1 MQPTENEMQST
12 EASVSAEQ
20 VAVFL
25 RKNPQF
31 FEHNAAL
38 LTELYLPSPHG
49 SGTISLAERQQLAQ
63 RDKIRVLEAKV
74 AEFLR
79 FGRENDEISEKIH
92 RLCLGLL
99 AAPTFDVMVQLLMM
113 DIRNSFTVPYVTMRL
128 WNKAKDSRDA
138 GNEVFQPVAAELQGW
153 AQSLSAPYCGHRP
166 GVTLD
171 DWFGATAAPKS
182 FALVALGSGPIC
194 GLLAMAS
201 DDEQRFHPEM
211 GTQYLTR
218 IGELIS
224 AALLRYTE

>member
-1 MQPTENEMQST
+1 MQATENEPQNT
-12 EASVSAEQ
+12 EPTASAEQ

-49 SGTISLAERQQLAQ
+49 GGTISLAERQQLAQ

-79 FGRENDEISEKIH
+79 FGRENDEIGEKIH
-92 RLCLGLL
+92 RLSLGLL
-99 AAPTFDVMVQLLMM
+99 AAPTFDIMVQLLMM

-128 WNKAKDSRDA
+128 WNKPRDSKDTD
-138 GNEVFQPVAAELQGW
+138 NEVFQPVAAELQTW
-153 AQSLSAPYCGHRP
+153 AQALSTPYCGHRP
-166 GVTLD
+166 GIALD
-171 DWFGATAAPKS
+171 DWFDTAAAPKS
-182 FALVALGSGPIC
+182 FALVALGSGAIC

-211 GTQYLTR
+211 GTQYLVR